1 MFGEEYMYCEVSCG
15 KICLLDTR
23 GLCSLCA
30 VSRSRV
36 PHRARAAVEIVH
48 PRAAKSVSK
57 YSKGVAELVKYLFLY
72 LAMRGT
78 QARIAARN
86 ARHTL
91 NLRHA
96 LALEDKKS
104 KAG

>member
-1 MFGEEYMYCEVSCG
+1 MLRSFVWQKLRARHPRIVVCVPS
-15 KICLLDTR
+15 LDLVCRTAHAPQWK
-23 GLCSLCA
+23 SYT
-30 VSRSRV
+30 RV
-36 PHRARAAVEIVH
+36 PRRA
-48 PRAAKSVSK
+48 SQN
-57 YSKGVAELVKYLFLY
+57 SKGVAELVKYLFLY
-72 LAMRGT
+72 LAMRA